1 MIPIETFFTFFTAS
15 VILALVPG
23 PDNIFVLT
31 QSVVKGKQAGL
42 AVMSG
47 LCTGLIFHS
56 TAVALGV
63 AVIFQTSTI
72 AFTLL
77 KFVGAGYLAWL
88 AWQILRAPAEKII
101 SNSDSEVSLF
111 KLYGRGIIMN
121 ITNPKVSIFFLA
133 FLPQFADPL
142 RGNVTIQIIILGVLF
157 ILSTIIVFG
166 SIALLAGS
174 IGNMLN
180 KSNRAQLIMNKIAG
194 MVFIGL
200 AVKLAMVKQ

>member
-1 MIPIETFFTFFTAS
+1 MIPIETIFTFFTAS

-31 QSVVKGKQAGL
+31 QSVVKGKQSGL
-42 AVMSG
+42 VVMSG

-88 AWQILRAPAEKII
+88 AWQILRAPAEKIN
-101 SNSDSEVSLF
+101 SDSDSEVSLF

-142 RGNVTIQIIILGVLF
+142 RGNVTIQILILGGLF

-180 KSNRAQLIMNKIAG
+180 KSNRAQLLMNKIAG

>member
-1 MIPIETFFTFFTAS
+1 MIPFETIITFFTAS
-15 VILALVPG
+15 VLLALVPG

-31 QSVVKGKQAGL
+31 QSAVRGRTAGL
-42 AVMSG
+42 SVMAG

-56 TAVALGV
+56 VAVALGV
-63 AVIFQTSTI
+63 AAIFKTSAI
-72 AFTLL
+72 AFMLL
-77 KFVGAGYLAWL
+77 KFAGAGYLIWL
-88 AWQILRAPAEKII
+88 AWQILRAPAEKIQ
-101 SNSDSEVSLF
+101 NDDTSESGLL

-142 RGNVTIQIIILGVLF
+142 RGNVTIQILILGGFF